1 MAIVSAFDLETRQF
15 DAVNAFA
22 NAVLPTPIT
31 CHCAEGYE
39 HPGFVLWVQRAL
51 YGLKTSLI
59 LWYKEF
65 THTLEELGLNP
76 VSGINCM
83 FANDWLILI
92 FYVDD
97 ILAVYDSKHEYQMDK
112 FELELHKKYE
122 L

>member
-1 MAIVSAFDLETRQF
+1 MAIVSAFNLETRQF
-15 DAVNAFA
+15 NAVNAFA
-22 NAVLPTPIT
+22 NAVLPTPIA
-31 CHCAEGYE
+31 CHCAEGYK
-39 HPGFVLWVQRAL
+39 HPGFILWVQRAL
-51 YGLKTSLI
+51 YRLKTSPI

-65 THTLEELGLNP
+65 MHTLEELGLNP

-112 FELELHKKYE
+112 FKLELHKKYE